1 MDIIISNSSDTPIYA
16 QIAEAIQRGIISGEL
31 TEGDALPSIRA
42 LARELAVSVITT
54 KKAYEVLEAQG
65 YIRTMQGRGSV
76 VSARS
81 SSLAREHRI
90 SELEQHLL
98 DAADIARELGIGAE
112 EFAETARELYSE
124 ELG

>member
-124 ELG
+124 ELE